1 MKKRILSILIS
12 ILMVISLMPSSS
24 FADELNTIN
33 DVGITNNENNKY
45 ENDNIKNTIKEIKEE
60 NIITSVENNTNK
72 NEKNSK
78 ENSEI
83 TKENEDITKNNPVS
97 NQIDIQTQTIIDNQ
111 NAIIEINSSY
121 DDFNSLE
128 KEKWQKYLE
137 ENEIDE
143 DSNVFYQD
151 TFLDENRN
159 QKFYFNDKDSND
171 ISITTS
177 PIVAFRSVP
186 KKKFEVKKRYT
197 VLLLDVSPSMDG
209 TPKLNMKKAA
219 IKFCNSVL
227 KDKSEN
233 YIAIVPY

>member
-33 DVGITNNENNKY
+33 DAGITNNENNKC

-143 DSNVFYQD
+143 DPKVFYQD
-151 TFLDENRN
+151 IFLDENRN
-159 QKFYFNDKDSND
+159 QKFYFSDKDSDD

-186 KKKFEVKKRYT
+186 KKKFK
-197 VLLLDVSPSMDG
+197 
-209 TPKLNMKKAA
+209 
-219 IKFCNSVL
+219 
-227 KDKSEN
+227 
-233 YIAIVPY
+233 

>member
-83 TKENEDITKNNPVS
+83 TIENEDITKNNPVS

-137 ENEIDE
+137 ETEIDE

-177 PIVAFRSVP
+177 PIVTFRSVP
-186 KKKFEVKKRYT
+186 KKKCEVKKR
-197 VLLLDVSPSMDG
+197 
-209 TPKLNMKKAA
+209 
-219 IKFCNSVL
+219 
-227 KDKSEN
+227 
-233 YIAIVPY
+233 